1 MPGAQ
6 ASRASSSLPAW
17 LPPRRPG
24 RLPRRHAT
32 PPTLSHSL
40 WISPLPLF
48 SPPRAAADVARN
60 HRGHSHFLAPS
71 LRTRAQPGPQA
82 PLRRPTEA
90 RMPQDDAAAFLPD
103 HGHRMPPSDSP
114 SPSPPRARR
123 PSLRTHREPLSISPL
138 SPCPSAPSI
147 HPGCRSRQ
155 FLAAGDD
162 ADEARATVANSR
174 ARQHAQHSS
183 RSRARPPVRPAVPPS
198 ANPDLAVLRPPPRS
212 PPSPSPTSPARTDA
226 TIRCAHTP
234 ATRRA
239 PQSPIWSPEEDFRPP
254 PPSLA
259 PPATSRGS
267 TPAS

>member
-1 MPGAQ
+1 MAQ
-6 ASRASSSLPAW
+6 PTAAFPLSSSSLARRTEARRGERR
-17 LPPRRPG
+17 RRPG
-24 RLPRRHAT
+24 HVLLAAFSPTRLDGAT
-32 PPTLSHSL
+32 HLPASLPHSPALSPPSLDLSLSH
-40 WISPLPLF
+40 
-48 SPPRAAADVARN
+48 PRVAADVARN

-90 RMPQDDAAAFLPD
+90 RMPQDDATALLPD
-103 HGHRMPPSDSP
+103 HGRRMPPSDSP

-138 SPCPSAPSI
+138 SPCPSAPSN

-174 ARQHAQHSS
+174 AWQRAQSSS

-198 ANPDLAVLRPPPRS
+198 ANPDLAVLRPPPLSS
-212 PPSPSPTSPARTDA
+212 PPS
-226 TIRCAHTP
+226 I
-234 ATRRA
+234 
-239 PQSPIWSPEEDFRPP
+239 
-254 PPSLA
+254 
-259 PPATSRGS
+259 
-267 TPAS
+267 

>member
-1 MPGAQ
+1 MRRSSATT
-6 ASRASSSLPAW
+6 SSSPPSSHKTPDAPW
-17 LPPRRPG
+17 SRHRRRLPPR
-24 RLPRRHAT
+24 A
-32 PPTLSHSL
+32 PTT
-40 WISPLPLF
+40 
-48 SPPRAAADVARN
+48 AAV
-60 HRGHSHFLAPS
+60 
-71 LRTRAQPGPQA
+71 
-82 PLRRPTEA
+82 
-90 RMPQDDAAAFLPD
+90 
-103 HGHRMPPSDSP
+103 DSP
-114 SPSPPRARR
+114 SPTPPRARR

-138 SPCPSAPSI
+138 SPCPSAPYN

-174 ARQHAQHSS
+174 ARQRAQHSF

-212 PPSPSPTSPARTDA
+212 PPSPNPTSPARTDA

-239 PQSPIWSPEEDFRPP
+239 PQSTIWSPEEDFRPP

-259 PPATSRGS
+259 PPATNSGS
-267 TPAS
+267 TPASWPGFDPSLTSPEPLTCGPRPAN

>member
-1 MPGAQ
+1 MLSSSSPMSH
-6 ASRASSSLPAW
+6 ASREGLEHRHRRR
-17 LPPRRPG
+17 LPPR
-24 RLPRRHAT
+24 AST
-32 PPTLSHSL
+32 T
-40 WISPLPLF
+40 
-48 SPPRAAADVARN
+48 AAV
-60 HRGHSHFLAPS
+60 
-71 LRTRAQPGPQA
+71 
-82 PLRRPTEA
+82 
-90 RMPQDDAAAFLPD
+90 
-103 HGHRMPPSDSP
+103 DSP
-114 SPSPPRARR
+114 SPPPPRARR

-138 SPCPSAPSI
+138 SPCPSAPSN
-147 HPGCRSRQ
+147 HRGCRSRQ

-174 ARQHAQHSS
+174 ARQRAQHPS
-183 RSRARPPVRPAVPPS
+183 RTRVRPPVRPAVPPS

-212 PPSPSPTSPARTDA
+212 PPSPNPTSPARTDA